1 MEKLKLYK
9 IKDAYVEYLHTF
21 DDKVLFNKKEKRVY
35 IGIIYNISNVKYC
48 IPLSSP
54 KSKHLTMHNSV
65 DFSKINNGK
74 DGAINFNNMIP
85 VIDEVIIDFDVMK
98 EEVIGYRN
106 ILFNQIRFIK
116 RNKEEIKNK
125 ANDLYEKITVHKSQ
139 YLIERCVDFKLLEE
153 KCLEYNSNKEVA
165 VTENKHAKV
174 RLICKR
180 WTGVICKIRKIE
192 NTNT

>member
-21 DDKVLFNKKEKRVY
+21 DDKVLFNKEEKRVY
-35 IGIIYNISNVKYC
+35 IGIIYNINNVKYC

-54 KSKHLTMHNSV
+54 KGKHLTMHDSV
-65 DFSKINNGK
+65 DFSKINNGR

-106 ILFNQIRFIK
+106 VLFNQIRFIK
-116 RNKEEIKNK
+116 RKKDEIKNK
-125 ANDLYEKITVHKSQ
+125 ADDLYEKITVHRSQ
-139 YLIERCVDFKLLEE
+139 YLIGRCVDFKLLEE
-153 KCLEYNSNKEVA
+153 KSLLYKEEIEQEVA
-165 VTENKHAKV
+165 ITENNIINNKF
-174 RLICKR
+174 KR
-180 WTGVICKIRKIE
+180 WTRIVCKIRKIE
-192 NTNT
+192 AMST